1 MDKVFAITGSVL
13 ALLGV
18 VAGAFGAHML
28 KDRLSSG
35 MLEVFETAVRY
46 QMYPAF
52 GLLFVA
58 WAVAHWSISIPTT
71 IGWSFIVGTVLF
83 SGSLYGL
90 SLTGIGWLGVVT
102 PLGGLAFIIGWILLA
117 YSIYR
122 A

>member
-1 MDKVFAITGSVL
+1 M
-13 ALLGV
+13 LGV

-46 QMYPAF
+46 QMYHAF

-58 WAVAHWSISIPTT
+58 WAVSHWSISIPTT

>member
-46 QMYPAF
+46 QMYHAF

-58 WAVAHWSISIPTT
+58 WAVSHWSISIPTT

>member
-1 MDKVFAITGSVL
+1 MDKIFAITGSVL

-18 VAGAFGAHML
+18 VAGAFGAHVL
-28 KDRLSSG
+28 KNRLSSE
-35 MLEVFETAVRY
+35 MLEMFETAVRY
-46 QMYPAF
+46 QMYHAF

-58 WAVAHWSISIPTT
+58 WAVSHWSISIPTT

-90 SLTGIGWLGVVT
+90 SLTGIGWLGVLT